1 MVYAFIRSLIGSFG
15 RALIDFY
22 IQNSL
27 WINTIILIYALLV
40 VFAHR
45 NYFVVLQQIFMQIRS
60 SNEKYLKEGI
70 VRVSPSDY
78 GKIDWD
84 EIRRSMKFPL
94 VSKPK
99 SWGIKWL
106 NRTFLEREFDINKLN
121 EFLTAAR
128 KQKD

>member
-1 MVYAFIRSLIGSFG
+1 M
-15 RALIDFY
+15 DFY